1 MSRSDR
7 GLSAAL
13 GYILTLSITTLLIS
27 GLFITAGSVV
37 DTQRQ
42 QATTQELTVHGERLA
57 ADLMTV
63 DRLSENGAAV
73 ELEVDLPTS
82 VGGSTYQI
90 EITEERIELRS
101 DHVDEP
107 VQISFTAD
115 HDVSI
120 ADTDSI
126 SGGSVIIEFVDG
138 GIEVRNG

>member
-1 MSRSDR
+1 MST
-7 GLSAAL
+7 AL
-13 GYILTLSITTLLIS
+13 GYILTLSITTILIS
-27 GLFITAGSVV
+27 GLFITAGSVI

-90 EITEERIELRS
+90 EITEEWIELRS
-101 DHVDEP
+101 THVDDP
-107 VQISFTAD
+107 VQISFITD

-126 SGGSVIIEFVDG
+126 SGGAVTIEFVDG

>member
-73 ELEVDLPTS
+73 ELEVNLPTS

-138 GIEVRNG
+138 RIEVQNG

>member
-63 DRLSENGAAV
+63 DPLSENGAAV
-73 ELEVDLPTS
+73 ELEVNLPTS

-138 GIEVRNG
+138 RIEVQNG

>member
-138 GIEVRNG
+138 RIEVQNG